1 MVATYELLARP
12 GRSGRQL
19 ASADYAEALAA
30 VGGMVEADGGHDWL
44 VGNRVY
50 MQVRIEADPSDCI
63 LQVRFFLQYAMATR
77 LADCRDVALGLCTR
91 WGWELFD
98 PQRGEVV
105 DARPPRPWWRFW

>member
-77 LADCRDVALGLCTR
+77 LAAGVASTR
-91 WGWELFD
+91 VRRGRGGGSGS
-98 PQRGEVV
+98 PGSQRT
-105 DARPPRPWWRFW
+105 R